1 VQYRPTAEEILQAVS
16 KSLEEVVL
24 PKTTADAQHTVR
36 VAANL
41 LRILQR
47 ELQLS
52 ADANAHEA
60 QVLSALLGTDGSLE
74 SLRAEFV
81 QREDVEGNDDLDP
94 VVLESLATIVRR
106 DLAIAKPGYDSWTGG

>member
-24 PKTTADAQHTVR
+24 PKTTADTQHTVR

-52 ADANAHEA
+52 TDANAHEA

-81 QREDVEGNDDLDP
+81 QREDVEGNDLDP
-94 VVLESLATIVRR
+94 MVLESLATIVRR